1 MLLRSVFRKTLRDL
15 RWPTFWTSLAL
26 FAITG
31 YFTLLFPTYSKVLNL
46 QELLDKIPPAMKAV
60 IGGQFI
66 DVSSATGFLNIELFP
81 LILPIVLG
89 GYAIAQASGETAAEE
104 SRGTID
110 VLLSYP
116 VARWRVVVE
125 KTAAILISVAVAAA
139 CLWLGAVAGAAG
151 SNSALEAD
159 KVAAALVM
167 VVLLA
172 LDFGAIALAIASWTG
187 NRSAAIGLP
196 VAILVVMYFIHALA
210 PIIDSLD
217 AIKWMS
223 LFYWYLE
230 SNPIKHGVAIGDS
243 LVLAAVAAVFFAA
256 SLVLFER
263 RDLAA

>member
-1 MLLRSVFRKTLRDL
+1 MLLRSVFGKTLRDL
-15 RWPTFWTSLAL
+15 RWPTFWTGFAL
-26 FAITG
+26 FAISG
-31 YFTLLFPTYSKVLNL
+31 YFTLLFPTYSKTLNL
-46 QELLDKIPPAMKAV
+46 QELLDKIPSAMKAL

-66 DVSSATGFLNIELFP
+66 DVSNATGFLNIELFP

-89 GYAIAQASGETAAEE
+89 GYAMAQASGETAAEE
-104 SRGTID
+104 SRGTMD

-116 VARWRVVVE
+116 VPRWRVVVE
-125 KTAAILISVAVAAA
+125 KTAAVVISIVVAAA
-139 CLWLGAVAGAAG
+139 CLWVGAVSGAAA

-196 VAILVVMYFIHALA
+196 VAILVVMYFINALA
-210 PIIDSLD
+210 PVIEGLD
-217 AIKWMS
+217 AIKWLS

-243 LVLAAVAAVFFAA
+243 LILATVAVVFFVA

-263 RDLAA
+263 RDVAV